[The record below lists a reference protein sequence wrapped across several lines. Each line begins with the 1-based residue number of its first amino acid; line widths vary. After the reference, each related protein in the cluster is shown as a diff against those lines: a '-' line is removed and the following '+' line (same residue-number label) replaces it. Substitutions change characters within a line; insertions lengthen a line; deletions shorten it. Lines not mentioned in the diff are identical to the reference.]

1 MGYLGHSFTQI
12 ADSASRTFSA
22 LADDGFK
29 AAAKEVKQTMTG
41 RVSSASINSLVK
53 RNYMSKGMGKQLKK
67 AGYGYLNSR
76 NVGEAL
82 GDVGMKG
89 MNRLSQVDK
98 ISKGLV
104 KPTML
109 TKGLTLYS
117 GASLARRAAGPGN
130 LTRDNKGR
138 FDIAGIPFV

>member
-1 MGYLGHSFTQI
+1 LGYLGHSFTQI
-12 ADSASRTFSA
+12 ADSATRTISA

-53 RNYMSKGMGKQLKK
+53 RNYVSKGMGKQLRK
-67 AGYGYLNSR
+67 AGYSHLNSR

-82 GDVGMKG
+82 GNTGLSGMK
-89 MNRLSQVDK
+89 RLSQVDK

-109 TKGLTLYS
+109 TKGMTLYS
-117 GASLARRAAGPGN
+117 GASLTRRAFGSGN
-130 LTRDNKGR
+130 LTRDNNGR
-138 FDIAGIPFV
+138 FDIAGVPFI